1 MINIEEVRK
10 RLKKSFENSD
20 ISYGELSDK
29 TGYNKSALHRYIN
42 GNTDK
47 IPLDAVI
54 SISMS
59 IGVDPLWVMCLTEKE
74 APTPELELTEYEK
87 KVVNLAKTIP
97 EEKRK
102 DFINYLQTAVKMM
115 K

>member
-1 MINIEEVRK
+1 MINVEEVRRRIK
-10 RLKKSFENSD
+10 ISFENSG
-20 ISYGELSDK
+20 ISYGELASK

-42 GNTDK
+42 GDTDK
-47 IPLDAVI
+47 IPLEAVI
-54 SISMS
+54 TISTS

-74 APTPELELTEYEK
+74 APTSESVLTEYEQNI
-87 KVVNLAKTIP
+87 VNLAKAIP